1 MEKYLTILLDLYDS
15 SYKSNFKEEF
25 NDFFQS
31 LTTGRKISF
40 IVIIASIIA
49 MVISF
54 LFKKTIIGLVF
65 FAIFIC
71 IFLNFMFY
79 LSKNP
84 YPKEKIRNNMEIKLS
99 KFNSLLEAYDCNND
113 SLSLCIEYL
122 RESIKEEEKKKEQKK
137 NNIFKLFVTFFL
149 STIIFLGKELWN
161 RMAEY
166 IDDRL
171 LISLIIIVAY
181 FSLIYILISLSGSI
195 EFRKSN
201 VLKKKQGL
209 LKVMEDISLFRKGV
223 KLEAFKEENEIVE
236 RVTKMYVEDI

>member
-171 LISLIIIVAY
+171 LISLIIIVAP
-181 FSLIYILISLSGSI
+181 
-195 EFRKSN
+195 E
-201 VLKKKQGL
+201 
-209 LKVMEDISLFRKGV
+209 
-223 KLEAFKEENEIVE
+223 
-236 RVTKMYVEDI
+236 